1 MPEGD
6 LPSKELGSA
15 QLDREVENDWLLLDS
30 NTAKF
35 EDENPDEKVIDL
47 TEGQYKLSQAA
58 AEQEKIQRRKHS
70 RRGSFAIG
78 AAIGSLFHP
87 QSKQK
92 TKMSKNNENI
102 MDTDKFIKKT
112 KFNFFTNRVKG
123 MLFAKKE
130 KENPLL

>member
-47 TEGQYKLSQAA
+47 TEGQYKLS
-58 AEQEKIQRRKHS
+58 
-70 RRGSFAIG
+70 
-78 AAIGSLFHP
+78 
-87 QSKQK
+87 
-92 TKMSKNNENI
+92 
-102 MDTDKFIKKT
+102 
-112 KFNFFTNRVKG
+112 
-123 MLFAKKE
+123 
-130 KENPLL
+130 